1 MTSFIATIVWNP
13 DRIFFVVPYLRHPVT
28 WYGVLFAFGFLIAY
42 FLVKML
48 FSNQIKKRIDNQ
60 VEVSLLATV
69 LTDRLAMLSIIA
81 TVLGARLGHV
91 FFYDWP
97 IYSQQPLSIL
107 KIWEGG
113 LASHG
118 AAVGMLV
125 ALVLFTLFHRR
136 KYPFMTF
143 LVTLDAVVVA
153 SAFVGGCIRIG
164 NFMNQEIL
172 GLPTKLPWGVIFLR
186 PMDGPAGIP
195 LHPVQLYEAFFYF
208 LVFVVLWLVWKQS
221 KKSLGAGLLTG
232 LFLVMVFTFR
242 FLIEFVKLP
251 LSQLLDE
258 RATFNMGQLLS
269 IPFVLLGIYLL
280 ATCRR
285 RKKAHL

>member
-1 MTSFIATIVWNP
+1 M
-13 DRIFFVVPYLRHPVT
+13 
-28 WYGVLFAFGFLIAY
+28 
-42 FLVKML
+42 
-48 FSNQIKKRIDNQ
+48 
-60 VEVSLLATV
+60 LATV